1 MLDPANESATRTA
14 GAGETGGRRGRP
26 THRPH
31 LRGRLHQGAIPLALL
46 GLWWLVATAP
56 NTTARVAAWVYG
68 LAGVA
73 LYTVSSTYHVFAR
86 DGRAHEVMQ
95 RADHATIYVLIAG
108 SFTPICLLGITGP
121 LRYGLLALVWGG
133 AVAGICIK
141 VFAFSR
147 ARVVGS
153 ALYLVLGWLG
163 IAVLP
168 VLFAH
173 PLIGGLILAAGVLYT
188 VGAILFATGL
198 PRWNSRWYGFHEV
211 WHTFGLAA
219 GGLLF
224 AANLLLI
231 AKG

>member
-1 MLDPANESATRTA
+1 MPDPASAPANQPTDA
-14 GAGETGGRRGRP
+14 VGRP
-26 THRPH
+26 THRPR
-31 LRGRLHQGAIPLALL
+31 LRGRLHQAAIPVALL

-56 NTTARVAAWVYG
+56 NSTARVAAWVYG

-86 DGRAHEVMQ
+86 HGRAHELMR

-108 SFTPICLLGITGP
+108 SFTPICLLGISGP

-141 VFAFSR
+141 VFAFTR

-163 IAVLP
+163 VAALP
-168 VLFAH
+168 VLIDH
-173 PLIGGLILAAGVLYT
+173 PLIGGLILASGVLYT

-231 AKG
+231 SKG

>member
-1 MLDPANESATRTA
+1 MPDPARDTLLA
-14 GAGETGGRRGRP
+14 P
-26 THRPH
+26 VHRPR
-31 LRGRLHQGAIPLALL
+31 LRGRLHQAAIPVALL

-56 NTTARVAAWVYG
+56 NSTARVAAWVYG

-86 DGRAHEVMQ
+86 HGRAHELMQ

-121 LRYGLLALVWGG
+121 LRYGLLAVVWGG

-147 ARVVGS
+147 AGVVGS

-163 IAVLP
+163 VAAVPL
-168 VLFAH
+168 LFAH
-173 PLIGGLILAAGVLYT
+173 PMIGGLILAGGVLYT
-188 VGAILFATGL
+188 VGAVLFAMGW
-198 PRWNSRWYGFHEV
+198 PRRMARWYGFHEV

-231 AKG
+231 SKG

>member
-1 MLDPANESATRTA
+1 MPDPASASANQHTDA
-14 GAGETGGRRGRP
+14 VGRP
-26 THRPH
+26 THRPR
-31 LRGRLHQGAIPLALL
+31 LRGRLHQAAIPVALL

-56 NTTARVAAWVYG
+56 NSTARLAAWVYG
-68 LAGVA
+68 LAGVS
-73 LYTVSSTYHVFAR
+73 LYTVSSSYHVFAR
-86 DGRAHEVMQ
+86 DGRAHELMQ

-108 SFTPICLLGITGP
+108 SFTPICLLGLSGP

-141 VFAFSR
+141 VFAFTR
-147 ARVVGS
+147 AGVVGS

-163 IAVLP
+163 IAAIP
-168 VLFAH
+168 VLIAH

-188 VGAILFATGL
+188 VGAVLFATGH

-219 GGLLF
+219 GVLLF

-231 AKG
+231 SKG